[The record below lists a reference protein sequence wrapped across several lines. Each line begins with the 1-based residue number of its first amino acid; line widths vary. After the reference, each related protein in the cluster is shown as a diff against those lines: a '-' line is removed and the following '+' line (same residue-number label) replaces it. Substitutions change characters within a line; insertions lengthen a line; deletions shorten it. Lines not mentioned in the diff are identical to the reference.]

1 MRGVGK
7 LTWVEMKLFVREP
20 LGAFFTLI
28 FPVVL
33 LLIFGA
39 VFGNHTSGAAG
50 DVGFVDAATPGY
62 VALVIATSG
71 LLSLGIN
78 VARYREQGILRR
90 LRVTPLRPG
99 AVLAAQVAALFVVT
113 TIGVGML
120 LATGRALFGLH
131 CAGTPGPLAA
141 AFAISC
147 ATMFALGMALA
158 SVAASARAA
167 QAVGMAIFYP
177 MIFLSGAALPRE
189 LLPDGIRRAAVVLP
203 LTHVVTLLQAAWSGT
218 PWTTQLST
226 IAVLGLTTVTA
237 SAVAVWS
244 FRWE

>member
-1 MRGVGK
+1 MRGVGT
-7 LTWVEMKLFVREP
+7 LAWVELKLFVREP
-20 LGAFFTLI
+20 LGAFFTVI
-28 FPVVL
+28 FPVIL

-39 VFGNHTSGAAG
+39 VFGNHASGAAG
-50 DVGFVDAATPGY
+50 DVGFVDASTPGY

-90 LRVTPLRPG
+90 LRATPLRPS
-99 AVLAAQVAALFVVT
+99 AVFVAQIAALFVVT

-120 LATGRALFGLH
+120 LATGKALFGLH

-141 AFAISC
+141 AFVLSC

-158 SVAASARAA
+158 SVVASARAA
-167 QAVGMAIFYP
+167 QAVGMAVFYP
-177 MIFLSGAALPRE
+177 MIFLSGAAIPRE
-189 LLPDGIRRAAVVLP
+189 LLPEGIQRAAVVLP
-203 LTHVVTLLQAAWSGT
+203 LTHVVTLLQGAWSGHSWT
-218 PWTTQLST
+218 AQPWT
-226 IAVLGLTTVTA
+226 IAALGLTTTMA
-237 SAVAVWS
+237 SAAAVRS